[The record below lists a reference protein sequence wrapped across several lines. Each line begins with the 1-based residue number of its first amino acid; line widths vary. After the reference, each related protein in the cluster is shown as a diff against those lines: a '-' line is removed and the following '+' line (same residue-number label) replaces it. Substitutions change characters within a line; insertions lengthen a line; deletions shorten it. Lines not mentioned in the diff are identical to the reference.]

1 MCIDFSPHLTI
12 PTLHRNGCLA
22 LAGLVARPTYHSSV
36 ARQVKM
42 PSWIHLVSRT
52 AYDTLAS
59 IPFQVRMQTLG
70 NGEDLRFFDS
80 DGTFLNY
87 ETEEWN
93 EGGTSHVVVR
103 VPQID
108 APSNSDSKKV

>member
-1 MCIDFSPHLTI
+1 
-12 PTLHRNGCLA
+12 
-22 LAGLVARPTYHSSV
+22 
-36 ARQVKM
+36 
-42 PSWIHLVSRT
+42 
-52 AYDTLAS
+52 
-59 IPFQVRMQTLG
+59 MQTLG